1 MGEKSLRNKL
11 VKFATTHRR
20 NTTCWFFF
28 LVLGE
33 CIKYL
38 IQKKNLRLKFQEVWP
53 LLEQQ
58 PSTLCVRF
66 GETNIKEQQH
76 FQLSASDTDPHFNNK
91 L

>member
-20 NTTCWFFF
+20 NTTSFF

-38 IQKKNLRLKFQEVWP
+38 IPPKKSELKIPRGLAIAGTTAKHSVCEV
-53 LLEQQ
+53 
-58 PSTLCVRF
+58 R
-66 GETNIKEQQH
+66 G
-76 FQLSASDTDPHFNNK
+76 NK
-91 L
+91 Y